1 MDANTQIFGIKEV
14 AIKANVSM
22 ATVDRVIHN
31 RTGVAKK
38 TREKILEILK
48 EVNYQPNIYARRLAT
63 LKPMRFASLIPR
75 VSDETSFWAAPL
87 NGIQEAE
94 QTIAKYGIK
103 LDKFFFDL
111 SDTQSFVQ
119 SADRILKGNYNGVL
133 LAPSFIQESVTFV
146 KACDS
151 LNIPYVFINSD
162 IPDNQSLSY
171 IGPDLFQSGYLAA
184 HLISFLVRP
193 GDDILILNISRE
205 MSNHHHLLRKEDGF
219 RAYLKDNK
227 KTNNIIKRDMT
238 KTDYPSIRK
247 MLSGVLKENIRVVFV
262 TNSRVSFVARYFK
275 ESGIENVMLIGYDLL
290 EQNIKYLEM
299 DIIHFLICQKPQEGA
314 YKGIMQLYQT
324 LVNFA
329 QPEKIQF
336 MPIDIITRENYK
348 FYKN

>member
-1 MDANTQIFGIKEV
+1 MDGNTEIFGIKEV
-14 AIKANVSM
+14 ARKANVSM

-38 TREKILEILK
+38 TRDKILEILK

-63 LKPMRFASLIPR
+63 LKPMRFASLIPE

-94 QTIAKYGIK
+94 LTIAKYGIK

-111 SDTQSFVQ
+111 NDTKSFSS
-119 SADRILKGNYNGVL
+119 SADKILKGNYNGVL
-133 LAPSFIQESVTFV
+133 LAPSFIQESVAFT

-184 HLISFLVRP
+184 HLVNFLIREE
-193 GDDILILNISRE
+193 DDILILNIARE
-205 MSNHHHLLRKEDGF
+205 MSNHHHVLRKEEGF
-219 RAYLKDNK
+219 RAYLRDNSK
-227 KTNNIIKRDMT
+227 KNNIIKKDIR
-238 KTDYPSIRK
+238 KTDYSSIKK
-247 MLSGVLKENIRVVFV
+247 MLTGVLKDNIRVVFV
-262 TNSRVSFVARYFK
+262 TNSRVSFVASYF
-275 ESGIENVMLIGYDLL
+275 EEMGIKNVLLVGYDFL
-290 EQNIKYLEM
+290 EQNIEYLKK
-299 DIIHFLICQKPQEGA
+299 DIIQFLICQKPQEGA
-314 YKGIMQLYQT
+314 YKGIMQLYHS
-324 LVNFA
+324 LVNFSEA
-329 QPEKIQF
+329 EKVQF

-348 FYKN
+348 FYRN